1 MSLLATSEASFL
13 DPLVLTHHLAV
24 FEDTIIVLADEVAK
38 ARYLVTH
45 TKAARTPQLQLLK
58 EWCLN
63 DDLKKFCR
71 ILRVH
76 PNVFASLVRRIQDH
90 PIFSNN
96 SNNPQL
102 PVSVQLAIFLN
113 GVGHY
118 GNGATTEDVAEWAG
132 VSVGTVYNCYRHV
145 MIALLQLHNDIIH
158 FDLMDLEDQEER
170 N

>member
-1 MSLLATSEASFL
+1 M
-13 DPLVLTHHLAV
+13 

-38 ARYLVTH
+38 ACYLVTH
-45 TKAARTPQLQLLK
+45 TKAACAPQLQLLK

-63 DDLKKFCR
+63 DDLKNFCHK
-71 ILRVH
+71 LQVH
-76 PNVFASLVRRIQDH
+76 PDVFTSLVKRIQDH

-132 VSVGTVYNCYRHV
+132 VSVGMIYNCYRRV
-145 MIALLQLHNDIIH
+145 MITLLQLHDNIIH
-158 FDLMDLEDQEER
+158 FNLMDLKDQEER